1 MSFFASADIP
11 VPPRPGAKGHTS
23 HIAGFVY
30 FTFICY
36 VSIGLP
42 LAVLPPFVHLR
53 MGYSTVLAGLAISIQ
68 YLATVLSRFWAG
80 RICDRMGAKVSVL
93 WGMACCAA
101 SGAILVGVAALH
113 NIHWLSFAVLIASRL
128 VLGVGESLA
137 STGSSIW
144 GIASAGPEHTAKVI
158 NLNGI
163 SIYCGVALGAPLGV
177 ILDQQW
183 GLASIGV
190 LTILICAV
198 SFALAWRKSPVAV
211 VPGEHLPFSHVLGRV
226 GPYGMSLA
234 LGSVGYCVLIT
245 FVALFYASR
254 HWNGAALCLTVY
266 GIANIA
272 ARVLFIKTVDHYG
285 GFPVAMVS
293 LFVTSVAMLMLWRAP
308 APWMALSGAAL
319 SGLGFAL
326 VFPALGV
333 ELVKRVPES
342 NRGAVLG
349 IYTAFFDVSFLLV
362 GPVAGAIIG
371 IYGYASGFLFALIS
385 VLASLGI
392 VVVLRQM
399 QKG

>member
-1 MSFFASADIP
+1 M
-11 VPPRPGAKGHTS
+11 
-23 HIAGFVY
+23 
-30 FTFICY
+30 
-36 VSIGLP
+36 
-42 LAVLPPFVHLR
+42 
-53 MGYSTVLAGLAISIQ
+53 
-68 YLATVLSRFWAG
+68 
-80 RICDRMGAKVSVL
+80 
-93 WGMACCAA
+93 
-101 SGAILVGVAALH
+101 
-113 NIHWLSFAVLIASRL
+113 
-128 VLGVGESLA
+128 GESLA

-177 ILDQQW
+177 ILDQRW
-183 GLASIGV
+183 GLASIGAV
-190 LTILICAV
+190 TILISAV
-198 SFALAWRKSPVAV
+198 SFAMAWRKSPVAV

-272 ARVLFIKTVDHYG
+272 ARVLFMKTVDHYG

-293 LFVTSVAMLMLWRAP
+293 LFVASVAMLMLWRAP
-308 APWMALSGAAL
+308 APWMALSGAAI
-319 SGLGFAL
+319 SGLGFSL

-333 ELVKRVPES
+333 ELVERVPES

-392 VVVLRQM
+392 VVVLAGRARVVGESAESLKHNNGNSAPWGARCPFIRNSGEFVFIM
-399 QKG
+399 F